1 MKTFFYNINTGE
13 KGEFRDGPYLVDGQ
27 PGVLPPHLV
36 EITLIEKPFPNYD
49 SRTQIT
55 ERVDTLDLVKKEFI
69 IDYIV
74 RDLTTQEIEEIEDS
88 EFTVCTPKQFRL
100 AMMEFGIDPD
110 YITSMLSSIP
120 DETQRKIAMITWEY
134 AVYIEKNHPLIS
146 EFASTLGVDR
156 IQLNNIFKR
165 AQDF

>member
-146 EFASTLGVDR
+146 EFASSLGVDR
-156 IQLNNIFKR
+156 VQLNNIFKR

>member
-1 MKTFFYNINTGE
+1 MKTFFYNIDTGE
-13 KGEFRDGPYLVDGQ
+13 KGEFRDGPYMVDGQ

-146 EFASTLGVDR
+146 EFASSLGVDR
-156 IQLNNIFKR
+156 VQLNNIFKR